1 MKISDLLISS
11 VNITEDDYHYK
22 GQFILNSGD
31 KSINVDVAEIDNKNT
46 LSYIKDYFNIEEPT
60 NEIRKNLMMRLV
72 EKAGISSKLL
82 KAKIILR
89 KKPCGSKTFI
99 Y

>member
-31 KSINVDVAEIDNKNT
+31 KSISVDVSELDNKDT
-46 LSYIKDYFNIEEPT
+46 LSYIKDYFNINESID
-60 NEIRKNLMMRLV
+60 EIRKNIMERLV
-72 EKAGISSKLL
+72 EKAGISSKIVEGENYFEQ
-82 KAKIILR
+82 KALR
-89 KKPCGSKTFI
+89 K
-99 Y
+99 